1 MSHSVKSGRHWKVP
15 IHRQFCRSWIS
26 ATIKHGI
33 LSGRISL
40 KVPYSCE
47 LNFTQQSIT
56 ITTQQAVKSLYLTGC
71 IAPLGMESRTILD
84 AQISASSQ
92 VNGNHSASQARLYLQ
107 TDGSKFGGWSAL
119 TNDVNQWLQVD
130 FGSYT
135 LVTRIATQGENGYSN
150 WVSKYRLKYSD
161 DGSTFQFYKD
171 VGSTS
176 PKVLGDQHQISPCYI
191 IAF

>member
-1 MSHSVKSGRHWKVP
+1 
-15 IHRQFCRSWIS
+15 
-26 ATIKHGI
+26 
-33 LSGRISL
+33 
-40 KVPYSCE
+40 
-47 LNFTQQSIT
+47 
-56 ITTQQAVKSLYLTGC
+56 
-71 IAPLGMESRTILD
+71 MESRTILD

-92 VNGNHSASQARLYLQ
+92 MDSNHSASHARLHLQ
-107 TDGSKFGGWSAL
+107 ADGSTSGGWSAL

-135 LVTRIATQGENGYSN
+135 LVTQIATQGENGYSN

>member
-1 MSHSVKSGRHWKVP
+1 
-15 IHRQFCRSWIS
+15 
-26 ATIKHGI
+26 
-33 LSGRISL
+33 
-40 KVPYSCE
+40 
-47 LNFTQQSIT
+47 
-56 ITTQQAVKSLYLTGC
+56 
-71 IAPLGMESRTILD
+71 MESRTILD

-92 VNGNHSASQARLYLQ
+92 MNGNHSASQARLYLQ
-107 TDGSKFGGWSAL
+107 TDGSTFGGWSAL

-150 WVSKYRLKYSD
+150 WVTKYKLKYSD
-161 DGSTFQFYKD
+161 DSTTFQFCKD

-191 IAF
+191 NAF